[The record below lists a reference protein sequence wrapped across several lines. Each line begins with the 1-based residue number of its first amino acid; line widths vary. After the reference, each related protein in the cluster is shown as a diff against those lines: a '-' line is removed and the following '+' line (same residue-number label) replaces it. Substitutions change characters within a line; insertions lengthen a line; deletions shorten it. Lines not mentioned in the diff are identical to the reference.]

1 MKHIITEAKAE
12 RKRQQKDYEM
22 VMNEKDILCQQLIKR
37 NHELDQIYEKLKI
50 SQSSLAKGEL
60 YYMGKTSE
68 FEQLSNHL
76 RNLKKELLATQDQ
89 ISCIDDLKSEA
100 NSLEKEILSEKT
112 KVKALEDELKNPMN
126 VHRWRKLEAIDQPNY
141 EKILK
146 IQTLQRRLI
155 AKTEEVNDKSDLIK

>member
-1 MKHIITEAKAE
+1 
-12 RKRQQKDYEM
+12 
-22 VMNEKDILCQQLIKR
+22 
-37 NHELDQIYEKLKI
+37 
-50 SQSSLAKGEL
+50 
-60 YYMGKTSE
+60 MGKTSE
-68 FEQLSNHL
+68 FEQLSTHL

-146 IQTLQRRLI
+146 IQTL
-155 AKTEEVNDKSDLIK
+155 EEK